1 MLNSTTIISSVL
13 YSVIGMATFVFGF
26 WLFDRLTPYKL
37 WLEIVEHK
45 NVALAIVVGS
55 GAIALGLI
63 IGSAIHG

>member
-1 MLNSTTIISSVL
+1 MLNVNLIISSVI
-13 YSVIGMATFVFGF
+13 YSLVGVVTFIVGF
-26 WLFDRLTPYKL
+26 WLLDKLTPYQL
-37 WLEIVEHK
+37 WVEIVEHK

>member
-1 MLNSTTIISSVL
+1 MLNSSTMISSLV
-13 YSVIGMATFVFGF
+13 YSLVGMVTFVFGF

-37 WLEIVEHK
+37 WEEIVEHK
-45 NVALAIVVGS
+45 NVALAIVVGA

>member
-1 MLNSTTIISSVL
+1 MLNTTTIASSVL
-13 YSVIGMATFVFGF
+13 YSIIGMATFILGF

-37 WLEIVEHK
+37 WHEIVEQK

-55 GAIALGLI
+55 GAIALGII

>member
-37 WLEIVEHK
+37 WHEIVEQK

-55 GAIALGLI
+55 GAIALGII